1 MTALPANFYAALLKY
16 FGSNSGLKRSGFVLS
31 TLTSI
36 DSATDMVRSLALL
49 LFKPSFKLIEL
60 RIECFSECLSELC
73 ISVDL
78 YLFDGYEF
86 CS

>member
-16 FGSNSGLKRSGFVLS
+16 LGSNSGLNRSRLLLS
-31 TLTSI
+31 TLYSI
-36 DSATDMVRSLALL
+36 DSATEMVRSLALL
-49 LFKPSFKLIEL
+49 LLFKLTEL
-60 RIECFSECLSELC
+60 RKEWLFELC

-78 YLFDGYEF
+78 YLFEGDEF